1 MQPIE
6 CKHCGAVM
14 TPGADGRTYTCAYCR
29 STVQVAI
36 DAGQLAAGMA
46 FDATNVETSMAH
58 LAQTLMQGLAEH
70 TRVQYT
76 GQWVHKL
83 EVDLGSDRFV
93 AAREGR
99 DLVTRHQK
107 MVRGVAIK
115 NAPIPIDRWFETL
128 TQAIAREA
136 NANAKAAWVLGQ
148 MGGGKHG

>member
-6 CKHCGAVM
+6 CKQCGAVM
-14 TPGADGRTYTCAYCR
+14 KPGADGRTYTCAYCR

-46 FDATNVETSMAH
+46 FDAANLEVSMTR
-58 LAQTLMQGLAEH
+58 LAQTLLQGLADH
-70 TRVQYT
+70 TRVQFT
-76 GQWVHKL
+76 GQWVHRL
-83 EVDLGSDRFV
+83 EVDLGSDRFI

-99 DLVTRHQK
+99 ELVTRHQK

-115 NAPIPIDRWFETL
+115 NAPIPIDRWFEAL

-136 NANAKAAWVLGQ
+136 NLDAKAAWVLGQ
-148 MGGGKHG
+148 MGGDKHA